1 MTTTMLEH
9 DAPAPPRRPHKGQ
22 RANCRA
28 ILYSFFAQALSLPSP
43 ELIRGQ
49 CDGSLRAAIDDAV
62 RGAPAAHRALLERAA
77 IADLARSDGEPAA
90 RDALLVEYTRL
101 WGSDLVCPHYET
113 DYVRGDSFR
122 AVHVI
127 ADVAAFYSTFGV
139 RVAADQRERPD
150 HIAVELEFMNFL
162 ATKQAY
168 ALSQGEAGPAR
179 LCRQAQSKFFADH
192 LGQWAARFAETLL
205 AAAHD
210 PFHRTVARLLLAFA
224 TAEAGY
230 LEVSADGN
238 GNSNGDERPA
248 AAPAR
253 VRRLNVIA

>member
-1 MTTTMLEH
+1 MTITMLEH
-9 DAPAPPRRPHKGQ
+9 GAPAPLRRPQKGQ

-43 ELIRGQ
+43 ELVRRQ
-49 CDGSLRAAIDDAV
+49 CDGSLPVAIDDV
-62 RGAPAAHRALLERAA
+62 IRGAPAGHRALLGRTL
-77 IADLARSDGEPAA
+77 IADLARSDGESAA
-90 RDALLVEYTRL
+90 HEALLVEYTRL
-101 WGSDLVCPHYET
+101 WGTDLVCPHYET

-139 RVAADQRERPD
+139 RLAADQRERPD
-150 HIAVELEFMNFL
+150 HIAVELEFMNYL

-168 ALSQGEAGPAR
+168 ALSQGAARQAR
-179 LCRQAQSKFFADH
+179 LCRQAQDKFFADH
-192 LGQWAARFAETLL
+192 LGRWAARFAETLVD
-205 AAAHD
+205 AAQD
-210 PFHRTVARLLLAFA
+210 RFHRTVGRLLLAFV

-230 LEVSADGN
+230 LDVHGD
-238 GNSNGDERPA
+238 GDERPV
-248 AAPAR
+248 AAPAP